1 MKSLSVFVDE
11 SGDFGPL
18 DTKSPFY
25 IVSLVFHNQEI
36 DITNKI
42 EQLNESLEKFN
53 LSKNHAIHT
62 GALIRREGDYTNLNV
77 EERRHIF
84 NRLFN
89 FTRTTNISYKCI
101 CINKFELSNRFD
113 LNARISRQLANF
125 LLDNRDYFSSFDK
138 IVLYYDNGQTELTSI
153 LVSVFNS
160 HYNNVDVRQV
170 YPKDYKLF
178 QSADLICTLKL
189 ISEKLKTQQFT
200 KSEQQFFVNKST
212 FNKTYIKP
220 LMKKSIN

>member
-62 GALIRREGDYTNLNV
+62 GALIRREGDYTSLNV

-113 LNARISRQLANF
+113 LHVKI
-125 LLDNRDYFSSFDK
+125 DK
-138 IVLYYDNGQTELTSI
+138 
-153 LVSVFNS
+153 
-160 HYNNVDVRQV
+160 
-170 YPKDYKLF
+170 
-178 QSADLICTLKL
+178 
-189 ISEKLKTQQFT
+189 
-200 KSEQQFFVNKST
+200 
-212 FNKTYIKP
+212 
-220 LMKKSIN
+220 